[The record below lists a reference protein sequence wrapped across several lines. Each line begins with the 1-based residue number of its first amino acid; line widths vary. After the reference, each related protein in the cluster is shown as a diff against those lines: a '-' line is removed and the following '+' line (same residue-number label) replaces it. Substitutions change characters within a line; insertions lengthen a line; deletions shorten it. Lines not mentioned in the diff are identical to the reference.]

1 MSNCNYRNIF
11 LYTINYNFNYKIVY
25 MLVVAISIGSKFTVT
40 LAVRLYYRTQKLVR
54 SSYAC
59 KVTSITIY
67 TVFKAAL
74 IVIID
79 S

>member
-1 MSNCNYRNIF
+1 
-11 LYTINYNFNYKIVY
+11 